1 MQIRLGKMM
10 GTSQYVTIPDEADNF
25 SILTLGQSGS
35 GKSYAMQE
43 IERNI
48 ASIGGTVLVLNYR
61 KTHDISDREEVVWI
75 DVKNDGFPF
84 PLFERIFYPNGTEDT
99 DEDVTEAIVEIFS
112 SIMPLPVRQKSSLRL
127 AVKNIVKQTEIWND
141 GVIELGRLLQASETE
156 QACCVY
162 EKFSA
167 IFSLKERRNVE
178 ITAGKIIVLDFS
190 TYPVKTQQLLAEFT
204 LAVIW
209 RYFQAVGKYAK
220 YPVFISLDE
229 FQALNMSPNAT
240 ISQIL
245 REGRKFNISLLLAT
259 QTLASFDKAQRGIL
273 MQAATCLYFRPSLG
287 AIKYI
292 FDGMDVKSKRKLL
305 ENMKG
310 FRRGDCIA
318 IGQLAV
324 GKLSFQ
330 KPVRVT
336 FRN

>member
-25 SILTLGQSGS
+25 SVLMLGQSGS
-35 GKSYAMQE
+35 GKSYAMQK

-48 ASIGGTVLVLNYR
+48 ASSGGTVVVLNYHS
-61 KTHDISDREEVVWI
+61 THDLSDCDEERWI
-75 DVKNDGFPF
+75 DVKNDGYPF
-84 PLFERIFYPNGTEDT
+84 PLFERIPYPNGTEDT
-99 DEDVTEAIVEIFS
+99 DEDITEAIVGVFS
-112 SIMPLPVRQKSSLRL
+112 SIMPLPVRQKALLRS
-127 AVKNIVKQTEIWND
+127 AVKSIVEKSEMWHD
-141 GVIELGRLLQASETE
+141 GVLELGKLLQSGETE
-156 QACCVY
+156 QACSVY

-167 IFSLKERRNVE
+167 IFSLKGRKNVE
-178 ITAGKIIVLDFS
+178 ISAGKIIVLDFS

-259 QTLASFDKAQRGIL
+259 QTLASFDKAQRGIV

-292 FDGMDVKSKRKLL
+292 FEGMDVKSKRKLL
-305 ENMKG
+305 ENVKG